1 MKVLSMTSTL
11 PRLIAAAA
19 AVLAAA
25 PAIANDFPTVD
36 RVLYVQDCMR
46 LNPGSYYE
54 MVNKCSCAIDALAR
68 EVSHEDFVTMQTI
81 TNAMTIGGERGN
93 DLRDNDTLKPQLR
106 RYREL
111 RAKAEK
117 SCFIG
122 PR

>member
-1 MKVLSMTSTL
+1 MNKTPTL
-11 PRLIAAAA
+11 LALL
-19 AVLAAA
+19 LAAMTA
-25 PAIANDFPTVD
+25 QANDFPTVD
-36 RVLYVQDCMR
+36 RVLFVQDCMR
-46 LNPGSYYE
+46 NNPGPYYE
-54 MVNKCSCAIDALAR
+54 MVNKCSCALDRIA
-68 EVSHEDFVTMQTI
+68 EQVKHEDWVSMQTI

-111 RAKAEK
+111 NAAAAK